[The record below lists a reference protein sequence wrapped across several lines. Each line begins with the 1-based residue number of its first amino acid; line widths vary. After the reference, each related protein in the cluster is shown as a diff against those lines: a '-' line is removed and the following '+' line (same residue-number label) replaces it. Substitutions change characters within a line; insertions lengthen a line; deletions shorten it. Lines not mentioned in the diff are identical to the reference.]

1 MLGCEYVSDELCST
15 HRCVAPDQV
24 DAGTQRPCLR
34 QINEACCVSHADNQH
49 SGCQWIEGSG
59 VSQFGER
66 DGIKAISLEQFLDG
80 RHDLSMLRN
89 PFNVM
94 ATVKHVRFKFDQ
106 ADNNRNEF
114 D

>member
-1 MLGCEYVSDELCST
+1 M
-15 HRCVAPDQV
+15 
-24 DAGTQRPCLR
+24 
-34 QINEACCVSHADNQH
+34 
-49 SGCQWIEGSG
+49 
-59 VSQFGER
+59 SQFGER

-94 ATVKHVRFKFDQ
+94 ATVKHVRFEFDQ